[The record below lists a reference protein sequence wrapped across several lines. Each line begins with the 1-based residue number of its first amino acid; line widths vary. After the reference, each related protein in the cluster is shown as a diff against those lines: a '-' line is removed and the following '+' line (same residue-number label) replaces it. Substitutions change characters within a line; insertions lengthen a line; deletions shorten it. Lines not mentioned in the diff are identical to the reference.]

1 MHAVLQEITLIC
13 LETYSIE
20 YIVVVGM
27 YVQHVK
33 AIKVSGLTICV
44 YSVFLTL
51 QVVTFSF
58 ITCSLNLIM
67 YQPVQLKLKFFN

>member
-13 LETYSIE
+13 LETYSIQ

-33 AIKVSGLTICV
+33 ARVAIKVSGLTICV
-44 YSVFLTL
+44 YSVSLLCKLLHFL
-51 QVVTFSF
+51 
-58 ITCSLNLIM
+58 SLRAH
-67 YQPVQLKLKFFN
+67 